1 MIKTAPNREG
11 AIKFLEYL
19 VSPSAQKF
27 FAEGNNE
34 YPVVDGVSLSPALQ
48 SFGSYKA
55 DNTNVAN
62 YGRNLANAVKV
73 MDRAGWK

>member
-1 MIKTAPNREG
+1 MVKTAPNKQG

-34 YPVVDGVSLSPALQ
+34 YPVVEGVALSPVLQ
-48 SFGSYKA
+48 SFGSFKA
-55 DNTNVAN
+55 DDTSVSE
-62 YGRNLANAVKV
+62 YGFNSTKAVKV